1 MGTEKQR
8 KKIKGR
14 TTVYNDLTSD
24 EKLSKVNPD
33 NLMLHDDFIA
43 YLRAVDKSPETIY
56 QYDRNLKVF
65 WCWNMEKNRNKFF
78 VDVTIRELTR
88 FQGTA
93 ISEWKW
99 GSARLRTVKASLSS
113 LSNYIENQMYDEY
126 PNFRSIVNK
135 IENPANTPT
144 REKTI
149 FKDKQLTELL
159 RTLIKEKEYMQAC
172 MLSLAM
178 NNGRR
183 KTELTLFKASYF
195 HSCNLICDGAM
206 YKTPEKIRTKGSG
219 SKGKPLI
226 VYTLAKDFK
235 PYLDMWMEQRKEL
248 GIETDWLFPKYENG
262 EWLDE
267 PINISTLNSW
277 AVKFS
282 KLMDGTPFYWHSM
295 RHFFTTKLAE
305 SNIPDGVIQDLI
317 GWSNSEMIKLY
328 NDNTGESQFEKYFG
342 ADGIKHVE
350 SGSLNDL

>member
-144 REKTI
+144 REKTV

-183 KTELTLFKASYF
+183 KTELTLFKVSYF

-235 PYLDMWMEQRKEL
+235 PYLDMWLEQRKEL

-295 RHFFTTKLAE
+295 RHFFTTKLKSA
-305 SNIPDGVIQDLI
+305 NIPDGIIQDLI
-317 GWSNSEMIKLY
+317 GWDSSEMIRRY
-328 NDNTGESQFEKYFG
+328 DDNLSEDQFDKYFG
-342 ADGIKHVE
+342 ADGIKQVE
-350 SGSLNDL
+350 SGSLNNL

>member
-144 REKTI
+144 REKTV

-183 KTELTLFKASYF
+183 KTELTLFKVSYF

-235 PYLDMWMEQRKEL
+235 PYLDMWLEQRKEL

-317 GWSNSEMIKLY
+317 GWNNAEMLRVYIDL
-328 NDNTGESQFEKYFG
+328 DGESQFEKYFG
-342 ADGIKHVE
+342 ADGIKQVK
-350 SGSLNDL
+350 SGSISDL

>member
-144 REKTI
+144 REKTV

-235 PYLDMWMEQRKEL
+235 PYLDMWLEQRKEL

>member
-144 REKTI
+144 REKTV

-235 PYLDMWMEQRKEL
+235 PYLDMWLEQRKEL

-262 EWLDE
+262 KWLDE

-342 ADGIKHVE
+342 ADGIKKVE